1 MDLKK
6 GLVVEGGG
14 MRGIYAAGVI
24 DVLLENDIKV
34 DGVIGV
40 SAGAIHGC
48 CYVSE
53 QIGRSIRYYRKYVG
67 YDKFMS
73 LKNFFKTGNIVDT
86 EFCYNKLPNE
96 LDPYDYEKALE
107 TDVKFFAT
115 CTNLETGEAEYIE
128 ISDAKNQMDVLRAS
142 ASLPYFSQIV
152 EYDGKKFLDGGCSDS
167 VPLKAFQNM
176 GYEKNIVILT
186 REDEYRKSPEKTF
199 FAKLMYKK
207 FPKFVVTLKRRH
219 LVYNETVEYIRN
231 EEKSGKAFVIRPS
244 EKLTIDR
251 LSKDIKEVESVYN
264 QGREDAL
271 AKLEQLKMWIE

>member
-1 MDLKK
+1 M
-6 GLVVEGGG
+6 
-14 MRGIYAAGVI
+14 
-24 DVLLENDIKV
+24 
-34 DGVIGV
+34 
-40 SAGAIHGC
+40 
-48 CYVSE
+48 
-53 QIGRSIRYYRKYVG
+53 
-67 YDKFMS
+67 
-73 LKNFFKTGNIVDT
+73 
-86 EFCYNKLPNE
+86 
-96 LDPYDYEKALE
+96 
-107 TDVKFFAT
+107 KFFAT
-115 CTNLETGEAEYIE
+115 CTNLESGEAEYIE

-152 EYDGKKFLDGGCSDS
+152 EYDGKKLLDGGCADS

-199 FAKLMYKK
+199 FAKLMYRK
-207 FPKFVVTLKRRH
+207 FPKFVETLKRRH
-219 LVYNETVEYIRN
+219 IVYNETIEYIRN

-251 LSKDIKEVESVYN
+251 LSKDIKEVERVYN